1 MLILLAALLDYC
13 LGDPIGWLHP
23 VQVIGWVISLGTA
36 LTIDKTSQPRFSPR
50 WMRVWG
56 IVLALVVILGSG
68 IIGGVICEGLAKI
81 DSYWGDVGAVILLA
95 SCLAGRS
102 LRRAAEEV
110 LQVLTDLP
118 EARRRLSNYV
128 GRDTEHLDE
137 KEILRAVMETV
148 TENGVDG
155 VTAPLFYALLGSFL
169 FPPYG
174 GVIFALSY
182 KASSTLDSMIGYKT
196 PPFTDLGW
204 FSAKTE
210 DCLTWLPCRLT
221 VFTLALLSCRPLY
234 VWRICQRDAVH
245 DPSPNS
251 GWSECVYAAILGVQ
265 LGGENRYKGLIK
277 RKPLLGDNLQP
288 ITPTTISDA
297 LSLTRWCCLT
307 WLLLW
312 SLLLLLQGL

>member
-1 MLILLAALLDYC
+1 M
-13 LGDPIGWLHP
+13 GDPIGWLHP
-23 VQVIGWVISLGTA
+23 VQVIGGVISLGMQLA
-36 LTIDKTSQPRFSPR
+36 IDANSQPRFPPLV
-50 WMRVWG
+50 MRLWG
-56 IVLALVVILGSG
+56 VVLGILVIIGSG
-68 IIGGVICEGLAKI
+68 TIGWLLCLGLARV
-81 DSYWGDVGAVILLA
+81 DRLCGDMGAVILLA

-102 LRRAAEEV
+102 LRQAAADV
-110 LQVLTDLP
+110 LAVLADLP
-118 EARRRLSNYV
+118 TARQRLRRYV
-128 GRDTEHLDE
+128 GRDTEDLDE

-148 TENGVDG
+148 TENSVDG

-174 GVIFALSY
+174 GVLLALAY
-182 KASSTLDSMIGYKT
+182 KASSTLDSMLGYKT

-210 DCLTWLPCRLT
+210 DLLTWLPCRLT
-221 VFTLALLSCRPLY
+221 VFTLGLLSGRPLS

-251 GWSECVYAAILGVQ
+251 GWSECIYAAILGVQ
-265 LGGENRYKGLIK
+265 LGGENRYKGQVK
-277 RKPLLGDNLQP
+277 PKPLLGDNLQP
-288 ITPTTISDA
+288 ITPAVISAA

-312 SLLLLLQGL
+312 SLFLLLQRL